1 MKTKEWIIKKLEENN
16 WSSSIV
22 SDLYEEYCR
31 DFTTPCKR
39 DSFARSVRF
48 YKSKEQPLNNLKN
61 PMKKDEVTTKEEIN
75 NDVYSAFVQSTFIKT
90 PEQLIEHL
98 NIDTNVWE
106 LSKFTKN
113 FWGSS
118 ENPNFLVKGDFRK
131 KKIDFNEKLVL
142 DSIKE
147 VVEKFKPINSKVS
160 TKNYS
165 SNNMLEIAI
174 KDHHYGQLSNESESG
189 EDYNL
194 EIAKELY
201 LNTVDYMLEN
211 SKVYKPE
218 QIVFVVGSDYF
229 NSDTTE
235 STTYAGTYQ
244 AEADRWKKT
253 FSSGVELV
261 IEAIEKCK
269 SFTNK
274 VKVVMVQGNHDFT
287 KSFYMGIALQQR
299 YSQDKN
305 VEIDCSETTRKYIQ
319 WGKSLICFTHGDKEV
334 KGKLPLIISREQPKA
349 FSECKYIEAHT
360 GHLHKEREALIMCDE
375 EVQIKIRILPSL
387 VARDDWHA
395 SKGYMSVRESQSY
408 IWNKEYG
415 NLAVYK
421 YHV

>member
-1 MKTKEWIIKKLEENN
+1 MSNNVNNFILEKMEQGLDN
-16 WSSSIV
+16 SSIYK
-22 SDLYEEYCR
+22 LYDDVKKKIDDKIKLGAFERRVRYL
-31 DFTTPCKR
+31 
-39 DSFARSVRF
+39 RS
-48 YKSKEQPLNNLKN
+48 KN
-61 PMKKDEVTTKEEIN
+61 PVHSTSGEDSIKVEEEIQ
-75 NDVYSAFVQSTFIKT
+75 NDVYSAFVSSTYINT
-90 PEQLIEHL
+90 QEQLIEHL
-98 NIDTNVWE
+98 GIDTNIWE
-106 LSKFTKN
+106 ITKFVKN

-118 ENPNFLVKGDFRK
+118 ENPNFQVKGWFSRK
-131 KKIDFNEKLVL
+131 KAEHNEKLVL
-142 DSIKE
+142 ESIKE
-147 VVEKFKPINSKVS
+147 AVEKFKPIKSKVS

-174 KDHHYGQLSNESESG
+174 KDHHFGQLSNESESG

-211 SKVYKPE
+211 SKAYKPE

-274 VKVVMVQGNHDFT
+274 VKVVIVQGNHDFT
-287 KSFYMGIALQQR
+287 KSFYLGIALQQR

-360 GHLHKEREALIMCDE
+360 GHLHKEREALVMCDE

-395 SKGYMSVRESQSY
+395 GKGYMSVRESQSY
-408 IWNKEYG
+408 IWNKEHG

-421 YHV
+421 YHA